1 MNCGPAIAEDPM
13 ARRLAIARSVS
24 LIFIVLCELLEIT
37 AMIPKYSKIFFGRKF
52 GVQILAGLACLLCLG
67 LSGCA
72 SVSSTSA
79 YYLPYTTD
87 IYPPKPKD
95 APIPILGKVPNRRY
109 KTIGRLAFSTTQGW
123 RFLRESM
130 LYNARANGADAVL
143 LKDTSSRRE
152 TAIVNVPPRFNWI
165 PVSGPACRD
174 NKGNVYYNTTYIPD
188 YQPGYSYPTSWTI
201 TGIDSEMIVFKK

>member
-1 MNCGPAIAEDPM
+1 ML
-13 ARRLAIARSVS
+13 RRLAIARSVS

-37 AMIPKYSKIFFGRKF
+37 DMIPKYSKNFFGRKT
-52 GVQILAGLACLLCLG
+52 GIQILACLACVLCLG

-87 IYPPKPKD
+87 VYPPKPKD
-95 APIPILGKVPNRRY
+95 APIPILGKAPDRGY
-109 KTIGRLAFSTTQGW
+109 KTIGRLAFSTSQGW

-143 LKDTSSRRE
+143 LKETSSRRE

-174 NKGNVYYNTTYIPD
+174 KKGNVCYNTTYIPD